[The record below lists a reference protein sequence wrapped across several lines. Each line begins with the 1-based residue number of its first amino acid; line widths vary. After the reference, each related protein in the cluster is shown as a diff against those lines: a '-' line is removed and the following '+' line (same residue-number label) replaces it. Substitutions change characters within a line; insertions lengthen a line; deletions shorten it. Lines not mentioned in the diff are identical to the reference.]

1 MIKKVVDKRLIVFWV
16 YALVCCENTLSIET
30 MKSPLP
36 QEAYQKNA
44 HIYKILANSK
54 RLEVLNIL
62 KKGETSVEDLLEVT
76 GMSKANLS
84 QHLALLRH
92 NGLVQTRKS
101 GLNVSYRIVDPRIVE
116 PCKILH
122 GLRGRHLVV

>member
-1 MIKKVVDKRLIVFWV
+1 
-16 YALVCCENTLSIET
+16 

-36 QEAYQKNA
+36 QEAYHKNA
-44 HIYKILANSK
+44 NIYKILANSK

-62 KKGETSVEDLLEVT
+62 KKGEVGVDELLKIT
-76 GMSKANLS
+76 KMSKANLS

-92 NGLVQTRKS
+92 NGLVQTRRG
-101 GLNVSYRIVDPRIVE
+101 GLNIFYRIVDPRIVE

-122 GLRGRHLVV
+122 QLRHRDLVV

>member
-1 MIKKVVDKRLIVFWV
+1 
-16 YALVCCENTLSIET
+16 

-36 QEAYQKNA
+36 QEAYHKNA
-44 HIYKILANSK
+44 NIYKILANSK

-62 KKGETSVEDLLEVT
+62 KKGEVGVEQLLKIT
-76 GMSKANLS
+76 KLSKANLS

-92 NGLVQTRKS
+92 NGLVQTRRD
-101 GLNVSYRIVDPRIVE
+101 GLNIFYTIVDPRIVE

-122 GLRGRHLVV
+122 QLRHRNMVV

>member
-1 MIKKVVDKRLIVFWV
+1 
-16 YALVCCENTLSIET
+16 

-62 KKGETSVEDLLEVT
+62 KKKETSVEDLLGIT

-122 GLRGRHLVV
+122 SLRGRHMVV

>member
-1 MIKKVVDKRLIVFWV
+1 
-16 YALVCCENTLSIET
+16 

-44 HIYKILANSK
+44 RIYKILANSK
-54 RLEVLNIL
+54 RLEILNIL
-62 KKGETSVEDLLEVT
+62 KGGETSVENLLKIT
-76 GMSKANLS
+76 KSPKANLS

-92 NGLVQTRKS
+92 TGLVSSRRE
-101 GLNVSYRIVDPRIVE
+101 GLKIFYSIVDPRIVE

-122 GLRGRHLVV
+122 TLRHKHLVS